1 MPLTDVKIRTAKPS
15 EKPYRLSDGRGLC
28 LEVRPTGSKFW
39 RYSYRHG
46 GKQSMLTIGEY
57 PFVSLSDA
65 RRLLEDARE
74 SVAKGID
81 PNAKKAADKLI
92 NIQAHQNTFSVVADE
107 WYSSHA
113 PHWKRSTVSTV
124 RRNLDKDIL
133 PFFGELPISMIS
145 PAMILGRLR
154 EIEERGSP
162 ETAKQIRQ
170 RISAIMEYAIV
181 TLRIEMNPAASLKGA
196 IKSAPTQHTATLPVN
211 RLGSFRRALAGYKGL
226 GLSKQAV
233 YLLIYTMA
241 RTIEVRFMEW
251 PELDL
256 DRAEWRIPGSKMKN
270 GENHIVPLPRQAVVI
285 LRELQDLS
293 GRERYVFPNTRD
305 YDRPMS
311 ASTVNSVI
319 HNIGFKGCIS
329 GHGFRGTASTIL
341 HEQGYRT
348 EVIER
353 ALAHTDGNTVRAA
366 YNHALYLE
374 ERRKLLQDWA
384 DFFDAQ

>member
-15 EKPYRLSDGRGLC
+15 EKPYRLSDGRGLF

-46 GKQSMLTIGEY
+46 GKQSMLTMGEY

-81 PNAKKAADKLI
+81 PNAKKAAEKLS
-92 NIQAHQNTFSVVADE
+92 NIQAHQNTFSVVAKE

-113 PHWKRSTVSTV
+113 PHWKGSTASTVN
-124 RRNLDKDIL
+124 RNLEKDIL

-145 PAMILGRLR
+145 PAMVLGRLR
-154 EIEERGSP
+154 EIEKRGSP
-162 ETAKQIRQ
+162 ETAKQVRQ
-170 RISAIMEYAIV
+170 RVSAIMEYAIV

-196 IKSAPTQHTATLPVN
+196 IKSAPTQHTSTLPIN
-211 RLGSFRRALAGYKGL
+211 RLGDFRRALAEYKGL

-256 DRAEWRIPGSKMKN
+256 ERAEWRIPGSKMKN
-270 GENHIVPLPRQAVVI
+270 GENHIVPLPKQAVAI
-285 LRELQDLS
+285 LQSLHDLS
-293 GRERYVFPNTRD
+293 GRERYVLPNTRD
-305 YDRPMS
+305 YYRPMS

-341 HEQGYRT
+341 HEQGYRS

-374 ERRKLLQDWA
+374 ERRRLLQDWA